1 MSMAS
6 DAIPVQPRNEVPFT
20 CQRCGNCCRNVEEQ
34 IMLEPLDAY
43 QLGRFLRQYDGEI
56 QCIEDVYSR
65 YAEPILLAHGFPV
78 FTLKTVSPEYAC
90 VFLQDSRYQVYEGRP
105 RVCRLYP
112 FSATAGQRGRQFA
125 FYQCLDA
132 HQGHFNGGKVSI
144 KDWMYQNFTKDARE
158 FVDAD
163 AAAVAELGRLL
174 RELGPKGQQDCLFQL
189 LYYRYYNFD
198 LDRPFMEQYQAN
210 HRALLAELQ
219 QRLGR
224 NEKES

>member
-1 MSMAS
+1 MAS
-6 DAIPVQPRNEVPFT
+6 DVIPVQPRDNALFT
-20 CQRCGNCCRNVEEQ
+20 CQRCGNCCRNAKGQ
-34 IMLEPLDAY
+34 IMLDPLDTY
-43 QLGRFLRQYDGEI
+43 QLGRFLRQHGGEI

-65 YAEPILLAHGFPV
+65 YAEPMLLAQGFPA
-78 FTLKTVSPEYAC
+78 FTLKTVGPEYAC
-90 VFLQDSRYQVYEGRP
+90 IFLQDSQCQVYEGRP

-125 FYQCLDA
+125 FCQCLDS
-132 HQGHFNGGKVSI
+132 HRGHFNGGKVSI
-144 KDWMYQNFTKDARE
+144 KDWMHQNFAKDARE
-158 FVDAD
+158 FVKAD
-163 AAAVAELGRLL
+163 AATVAELGRLL
-174 RELGPKGQQDCLFQL
+174 REFGPKGQQDGLFQL